1 MPLRLRPRPPRL
13 AGAALLWR
21 WMGLVS
27 TLAEAEKKLRE
38 LERDAEEMRSREFRA
53 LAQEYINDM
62 REMLNTLR
70 RFDN

>member
-1 MPLRLRPRPPRL
+1 
-13 AGAALLWR
+13 
-21 WMGLVS
+21 MGLVS